1 MPLHSIDASSRLSA
15 VSSARIR
22 MNGDRALEQHQ
33 RIAGADEIRQLLG
46 VAAGA
51 EHRHRQVAEAR
62 VLGQQREEG
71 VDRSLRPGRR
81 R

>member
-1 MPLHSIDASSRLSA
+1 MSA
-15 VSSARIR
+15 VSNARIR
-22 MNGDRALEQHQ
+22 MNGTARSQQHQ

-62 VLGQQREEG
+62 VLGQHA
-71 VDRSLRPGRR
+71 
-81 R
+81 

>member
-1 MPLHSIDASSRLSA
+1 MPLHSIDLSSRLSA
-15 VSSARIR
+15 VSNARIR
-22 MNGDRALEQHQ
+22 MSGTARSSSSQ

-62 VLGQQREEG
+62 VLRQHA
-71 VDRSLRPGRR
+71 
-81 R
+81 